1 MPSRGSY
8 WKIGGLVDGTVTG
21 ADIKNA
27 TIEAVDLAIFVSDI
41 QTGTG
46 SAQAVAHGLGV
57 APTKIIV
64 SVYADAN
71 ESTPTTVTEGSA
83 EKSPE
88 ETKEGEKK
96 TKEGDKKESEKA
108 PTQKK

>member
-64 SVYADAN
+64 TVYADAN
-71 ESTPTTVTEGSA
+71 ESTPTTVTEGSVTA
-83 EKSPE
+83 TNISHTVTIGAKY
-88 ETKEGEKK
+88 KVL
-96 TKEGDKKESEKA
+96 A
-108 PTQKK
+108 LA

>member
-46 SAQAVAHGLGV
+46 SAQAVAHGVGV
-57 APTKIIV
+57 APSKIIV
-64 SVYADAN
+64 TVYADAN
-71 ESTPTTVTEGSA
+71 ESTPTTVTEGSVTTTNISHTVTSGA
-83 EKSPE
+83 KY
-88 ETKEGEKK
+88 KVL
-96 TKEGDKKESEKA
+96 A
-108 PTQKK
+108 LA

>member
-64 SVYADAN
+64 TVYADAN
-71 ESTPTTVTEGSA
+71 ESTPTTVTEGSVTA
-83 EKSPE
+83 NNISHTVTSGAKY
-88 ETKEGEKK
+88 KVL
-96 TKEGDKKESEKA
+96 A
-108 PTQKK
+108 LA

>member
-64 SVYADAN
+64 TVYADAN
-71 ESTPTTVTEGSA
+71 ESTPTTVTEGSVTA
-83 EKSPE
+83 TNISHTVTSGAKY
-88 ETKEGEKK
+88 KVL
-96 TKEGDKKESEKA
+96 A
-108 PTQKK
+108 LA